1 MMNMNESSVG
11 KIMSTGSFYNEID
24 FLVKQHGLNYMDAI
38 LFFCEKNN
46 VEIEVAASMI
56 KSNLRI
62 KSQLQHEGEEL
73 NFLPKTARLP
83 I

>member
-1 MMNMNESSVG
+1 MNTNESSVG
-11 KIMSTGSFYNEID
+11 KIMSTESFYKEID
-24 FLVKQHGLNYMDAI
+24 VLVKQHRLNYMDAI
-38 LFFCEKNN
+38 LYFCEKNN

-62 KSQLQHEGEEL
+62 KSQLQYEGEEL

-83 I
+83 F